1 MYSRRAQG
9 RRSLS
14 EEIDGLSVSRPSPKF
29 PPRGRET
36 RATREEGEGNPFGG
50 ADSAFQH
57 GATEMG
63 IGKKYYQHRRH
74 LGPLFAYEPVHGRG
88 GGGRLGTTWVCEEKK
103 MEKRTIVPFLVSP
116 LSQYTCVCPPE
127 PSVVLLQRRDAGLS
141 TVCALRHIAS
151 LSRGRQ
157 ATKRG
162 RASLPSA
169 CAVVVPERTSWSFRY
184 SRLAKGQT
192 RRPMLSWWAG
202 AGRMMAIR
210 RRRRQFERT
219 ALHKLTDVPTTIST
233 CRR

>member
-14 EEIDGLSVSRPSPKF
+14 EEIDGLSVSRPSPTF

-88 GGGRLGTTWVCEEKK
+88 CGGRLGTTWVCEEKK

-141 TVCALRHIAS
+141 TVCALPLHCESVARKAS
-151 LSRGRQ
+151 NEAWAGEPPFCLRCGG
-157 ATKRG
+157 AG
-162 RASLPSA
+162 ED
-169 CAVVVPERTSWSFRY
+169 VVVVQILPVSQRTDTQAHVIVVGR
-184 SRLAKGQT
+184 SRPDDGH
-192 RRPMLSWWAG
+192 P
-202 AGRMMAIR
+202 
-210 RRRRQFERT
+210 
-219 ALHKLTDVPTTIST
+219 
-233 CRR
+233 